1 MKPPGT
7 KGVGFTSAPVRL
19 ASTARG
25 LPYPKDFAKA
35 PEVTSAPGDW
45 TVVAYLA
52 ENEDRSSWKVFGC
65 TGFHASRRQG

>member
-1 MKPPGT
+1 MSRIRGT
-7 KGVGFTSAPVRL
+7 PLRRSTRHRL

-65 TGFHASRRQG
+65 TGFHAPRRQG